1 MAATVQIE
9 VQANGAREG
18 SATILVAE
26 DHADSRDAMQALLEA
41 FGFEV
46 VLATNGQEAVD
57 LAHDLSPDLILM
69 DIMMPGVDGFE
80 ATRRIRGDAVVSGVP
95 IIAVT
100 AMDGAGPMA
109 LAAGADDCV
118 RKPIDIRGL
127 LAKLRSW
134 LPPR

>member
-1 MAATVQIE
+1 
-9 VQANGAREG
+9 
-18 SATILVAE
+18 
-26 DHADSRDAMQALLEA
+26 MQALLEA
-41 FGFEV
+41 FGFDV

-57 LAHDLSPDLILM
+57 LAHNLAPDLILM

-80 ATRRIRGDAVVSGVP
+80 ATRRIRSDASVSGVP

-109 LAAGADDCV
+109 LAAGADDCM

-127 LAKLRSW
+127 MSKLRSW
-134 LPPR
+134 LPPQ

>member
-1 MAATVQIE
+1 MAASVQVE
-9 VQANGAREG
+9 THTTGARVG

-41 FGFEV
+41 FGFDV

-57 LAHDLSPDLILM
+57 LAHNLAPDLILM

-80 ATRRIRGDAVVSGVP
+80 ATRRIRSDASVSGVP

-109 LAAGADDCV
+109 LAAGADDCM

-127 LAKLRSW
+127 MSKLRSW
-134 LPPR
+134 LPPQ